1 MRIFVGNLASD
12 VNEDELKTL
21 FAQQGKVL
29 SVKIFRDMLTRI
41 SKGFGIIEMLV
52 KDEAQKAIDLLN
64 TFELKGK
71 QLVVIEARAQKPRG
85 SNGKIY

>member
-1 MRIFVGNLASD
+1 MRIFVGNLALEVD
-12 VNEDELKTL
+12 EDELKTL

-71 QLVVIEARAQKPRG
+71 QLVVNEARPQKPRG